1 MPNVEAVREANGS
14 GRNEETSTEK
24 SEKDN
29 RQTNVK
35 TYNVG
40 SLGHANDR
48 HPWGCPVT
56 HTREKFYTICSD
68 YAFLNQATSLCK
80 TSSSASSASSHEKPS
95 FTNPL
100 NYIDLPAS
108 ASDGIYNEDTSLDS
122 LSSDVGTYPLAWEID
137 TSDFN
142 TMTTNLKPK
151 TAAAMRCSSP
161 KPSLLFTPWLSPS
174 SSVHITACVTWTTL
188 PIGWP
193 ALGVLLGFR
202 RELKSTDGSWVDQ
215 HLGRHCSAG
224 LAAPCTW
231 TWQWSGA
238 WTGNL
243 GEYCWLHQ
251 VRKKKARQDGFE
263 QHFSTIFSA
272 VAPFKSM

>member
-1 MPNVEAVREANGS
+1 MVNSRLPFHSMPNVEAVREANGS

-151 TAAAMRCSSP
+151 TG
-161 KPSLLFTPWLSPS
+161 K
-174 SSVHITACVTWTTL
+174 
-188 PIGWP
+188 
-193 ALGVLLGFR
+193 
-202 RELKSTDGSWVDQ
+202 Q
-215 HLGRHCSAG
+215 
-224 LAAPCTW
+224 
-231 TWQWSGA
+231 
-238 WTGNL
+238 
-243 GEYCWLHQ
+243 
-251 VRKKKARQDGFE
+251 
-263 QHFSTIFSA
+263 FSYSNRN
-272 VAPFKSM
+272 S